1 MASRSLLDRL
11 EELCNVDV
19 DDVDTELIK
28 SLPFTPHNQ
37 TSNQAVI
44 TGELLKP
51 ENKTL
56 LEELVDKYGK
66 EGWEKVYDMAVRLFR
81 SLHER
86 SDIRVLTAAL
96 RSQAVTLCARN
107 VPYLS
112 GRVLVQTSL
121 RYVNDRAAIIKQC
134 HQYADAFEKAGVS
147 RDRFAIKLPFSGAAA
162 SAAVDL
168 NAQGI
173 RTLATA
179 VFSLEQAIAASQSN
193 CLFISPYYNEI
204 AAHLDPSLR
213 PQVKDPALEVH
224 SAIFGVKK
232 TFAQAYVQTG
242 KEQPIMVIA
251 SHFNVA
257 EILAMAELGCQHV
270 TVQGHNLKKLMETP
284 DTLPP
289 VVNKKPKHPYAKFTV
304 AERLKTL
311 EALDP
316 LSGPEWNGLLATMDT
331 DFVVDGGDKVDKFI
345 AENSVLNRRFGDACK
360 FFLEAE
366 GKAKSA
372 IENVMAGKGI

>member
-1 MASRSLLDRL
+1 MAPRSLLDRL

-19 DDVDTELIK
+19 DDVDTELIR

-37 TSNQAVI
+37 TSNQGVI
-44 TGELLKP
+44 TKELLKP
-51 ENKTL
+51 ENQKL

-66 EGWEKVYDMAVRLFR
+66 EGWEKVYNMAG
-81 SLHER
+81 
-86 SDIRVLTAAL
+86 
-96 RSQAVTLCARN
+96 VTFCARN

-121 RYVNDRAAIIKQC
+121 RHVNDRAAIIKQC
-134 HQYADAFEKAGVS
+134 HEYADEFEKAGVS
-147 RDRFAIKLPFSGAAA
+147 RDRFAIKVPFSGAAA
-162 SAAVDL
+162 SAALEL

-204 AAHLDPSLR
+204 AAHFDPTLR
-213 PQVKDPALEVH
+213 PQVKDPALEH
-224 SAIFGVKK
+224 PMSARVIHILK
-232 TFAQAYVQTG
+232 TFAQAYGQTG

-251 SHFNVA
+251 SHFNITEV
-257 EILAMAELGCQHV
+257 LAMAELGCQHV
-270 TVQGHNLKKLMETP
+270 TVQGPNLKKLMETL

-289 VVNKKPKHPYAKFTV
+289 VLNKKPKHPYAEFAV

-311 EALDP
+311 ETLDP
-316 LSGPEWNGLLATMDT
+316 LSGPDWNGVQATMDT
-331 DFVVDGGDKVDKFI
+331 DFVVDGGKKLDQFI
-345 AENSVLNRRFGDACK
+345 AENAVLNRRFADACR
-360 FFLEAE
+360 FFLGAE
-366 GKAKSA
+366 EKAKVA
-372 IENVMAGKGI
+372 IERVMAARG

>member
-19 DDVDTELIK
+19 DDVDTALIK
-28 SLPFTPHNQ
+28 SLPFPPHNQ

-44 TGELLKP
+44 TSELLKP
-51 ENKTL
+51 ENSTL

-66 EGWEKVYDMAVRLFR
+66 EGWEKVYNMA
-81 SLHER
+81 
-86 SDIRVLTAAL
+86 
-96 RSQAVTLCARN
+96 AVTFCARN

-121 RYVNDRAAIIKQC
+121 RHVNDRAAIIKHC
-134 HQYADAFEKAGVS
+134 HEYADAFERAGVS
-147 RDRFAIKLPFSGAAA
+147 RDRFAIKVPFSGAAA
-162 SAAVDL
+162 SAALEL

-213 PQVKDPALEVH
+213 PQVTDPALEH
-224 SAIFGVKK
+224 PMSARVIHILK
-232 TFAQAYVQTG
+232 TFAEAYVRTG
-242 KEQPIMVIA
+242 KEQPVMVIA

-270 TVQGHNLKKLMETP
+270 TIQGHNLKKLMETP

-289 VVNKKPKHPYAKFTV
+289 VVKKKPKHPYAEFAV

-316 LSGPEWNGLLATMDT
+316 LSGPEWNGVLATMDT
-331 DFVVDGGDKVDKFI
+331 DFVVDDGEKLDKFI
-345 AENSVLNRRFGDACK
+345 AENPVLNKRFGDACK

-366 GKAKSA
+366 EIARAA
-372 IENVMAGKGI
+372 IEKVMAVKGL

>member
-1 MASRSLLDRL
+1 MATRSLLERL

-44 TGELLKP
+44 TRELLKP
-51 ENKTL
+51 EHKVL

-66 EGWEKVYDMAVRLFR
+66 EGWEKVYNMA
-81 SLHER
+81 
-86 SDIRVLTAAL
+86 
-96 RSQAVTLCARN
+96 AVTFCARN
-107 VPYLS
+107 VSYLS

-134 HQYADAFEKAGVS
+134 LEYADAFEKAGVPK
-147 RDRFAIKLPFSGAAA
+147 DRFAIKLPFSGSAA
-162 SAAVDL
+162 SAALEL

-173 RTLATA
+173 RTLATT

-204 AAHLDPSLR
+204 AAHFDPSLR
-213 PQVKDPALEVH
+213 PQLRDPALEH
-224 SAIFGVKK
+224 PMSARVIHILK
-232 TFAQAYVQTG
+232 TFAEAYVQTG
-242 KEQPIMVIA
+242 KDQPIMVIA
-251 SHFNVA
+251 SHFNIA

-270 TVQGHNLKKLMETP
+270 TIQAHNLKQLMETP

-289 VVNKKPKHPYAKFTV
+289 VVNKKPKHPYAEFV
-304 AERLKTL
+304 IAERLRRL
-311 EALDP
+311 VALDP
-316 LSGPEWNGLLATMDT
+316 LSGSEWNGVLATMDT
-331 DFVVDGGDKVDKFI
+331 DFVADGGEKLDNFI
-345 AENSVLNRRFGDACK
+345 KINSVLNKRFGDASK
-360 FFLEAE
+360 FFLEVEEA
-366 GKAKSA
+366 AKVA
-372 IENVMAGKGI
+372 IEEIIAAKGL